1 MPRKPGVPAGRAEG
15 RVTHVIMKKPTPKK
29 TAGSGGPKSKFGF
42 QGGGATPSSRV
53 TAGSG
58 AGRDRDSS
66 SFEAY
71 SDRKKGRA
79 SKSRERPA
87 KPDHWHKD
95 DEGNISR
102 GPASAEDDLKSDDHI
117 EQLGPDNM
125 KLGMIIDYEMANG
138 QKGDGKLVA
147 WGENGVTVVDAEGE
161 QQNVYYDEIDE
172 VYKKP
177 VAKKDPGKTH
187 VDGGSIRTAVHAL
200 KNWWKSEKT
209 KKDKKKKK

>member
-1 MPRKPGVPAGRAEG
+1 MPRKPGVPTGRAEG
-15 RVTHVIMKKPTPKK
+15 RVTHVILKKPTPKK

-53 TAGSG
+53 TSGSG
-58 AGRDRDSS
+58 AGHDRDSGPK
-66 SFEAY
+66 
-71 SDRKKGRA
+71 R
-79 SKSRERPA
+79 KSRERPA

-95 DEGNISR
+95 DEDNISR
-102 GPASAEDDLKSDDHI
+102 GPASVEDDLKPEDHI
-117 EQLGPDNM
+117 EQLGPDHM
-125 KLGMIIDYEMANG
+125 KLGMIVAFEMANG
-138 QKGDGKLVA
+138 TKGDGKLVA
-147 WGENGVTVVDAEGE
+147 WGPAGVTVVDAEGE

-200 KNWWKSEKT
+200 KNWWKGEKA
-209 KKDKKKKK
+209 KKDKKKK